1 MSSCDYMTAHG
12 GRWTCTTHTDDP
24 IASQRDCKD
33 PCKMTHTIFAFSTR
47 HPIATQPFPSLRPAA
62 TIEVKVVKCAAETTS
77 IAAGRMDCNCMLRQ
91 LHAGG
96 QRAALAEE
104 RSCTSSKVSQ
114 DHLQSS
120 LLTLE

>member
-1 MSSCDYMTAHG
+1 MRSCPLHEPTEQTDGHAP
-12 GRWTCTTHTDDP
+12 HTDDP
-24 IASQRDCKD
+24 SASQRDCKD

-47 HPIATQPFPSLRPAA
+47 HPIATQPFPAQRPA

-77 IAAGRMDCNCMLRQ
+77 IAAGCMDCSCMLRQ
-91 LHAGG
+91 LHAGCWK
-96 QRAALAEE
+96 AALAEE